1 MAKRIKLT
9 ETQVEM
15 LQKNDAIK
23 PNKVIKISEEQYNRL
38 FNPINESISE
48 DINTAISTAE
58 FLIHFKELI
67 KHIITNPSQQGLDPF
82 WVKLGVTWGD
92 LVTLFSSM
100 GLVTVVGA
108 GANSIIKLA
117 PKKEFFLKLRNGGLK
132 RLYNILVEKR
142 YDMKDGG
149 KIINKEVG
157 FGDVEE
163 SDLAE
168 DTTTA
173 SVGGSY
179 VQPAFLAKDK
189 NNARFSNKPAFEK
202 GKIIRSNITELEK
215 LSLSRFVVEMDMYVH
230 ASDERQ
236 AYVEANNIAKAIN
249 KKYDASARVTKLKE
263 MAFGS
268 TASESVVKEG
278 LEDNLIGVEFDGCTK
293 LNNNKEAQEGKCSQ
307 GAVDNVV
314 KLKENL
320 YLEVASKTGKSIEEV
335 KNIIENNS
343 NKL

>member
-1 MAKRIKLT
+1 MSKRIKLT

-15 LQKNDAIK
+15 LRKHDAIK

-38 FNPINESISE
+38 FKPINEGISE
-48 DINTAISTAE
+48 DVDTLISTAE
-58 FLIHFKELI
+58 FLTHFKELV
-67 KHIITNPSQQGLDPF
+67 KHIMTNPSQKGLDPF

-92 LVTLFSSM
+92 IITLFSSM
-100 GLVTVVGA
+100 GLITATGLGA
-108 GANSIIKLA
+108 DAVIKLA

-142 YDMKDGG
+142 YDMKNGG
-149 KIINKEVG
+149 KVITKDEPTP
-157 FGDVEE
+157 DVVEN
-163 SDLAE
+163 DLAE
-168 DTTTA
+168 ETTTA

-179 VQPAFLAKDK
+179 EQPAFLAKDK
-189 NNARFSNKPAFEK
+189 NNARFSKKPAFEK
-202 GKIIRSNITELEK
+202 GKILKNNITELDK

-230 ASDERQ
+230 ASDEKQ
-236 AYVEANNIAKAIN
+236 AYVEANNIARAIN

-268 TASESVVKEG
+268 TSTESVVKEG
-278 LEDNLIGVEFDGCTK
+278 LEDNLIGVEFDDCTK

-320 YLEVASKTGKSIEEV
+320 YLEVANKTGKTIEEV
-335 KNIIENNS
+335 KTIIERNS